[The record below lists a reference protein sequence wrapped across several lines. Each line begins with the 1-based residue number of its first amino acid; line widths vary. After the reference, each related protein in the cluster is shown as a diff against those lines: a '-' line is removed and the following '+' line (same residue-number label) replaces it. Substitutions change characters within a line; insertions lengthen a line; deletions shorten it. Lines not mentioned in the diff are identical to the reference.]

1 MILEFNDNDKVVK
14 VKLSFTMKK
23 IVDMTN
29 KNKGKSFKDLFFMNM
44 AETNFEFLA
53 NVVLAFFDKN
63 ESENIEFNG
72 DLNRVYDFIQKYVE
86 SKKDYDYE
94 TLYSDI
100 AEAINDKSF
109 FGKKMSK
116 EDLLKETSNPLMGID
131 INQLVK
137 DSAGSVIKEVA
148 HEEFQG
154 FRG

>member
-1 MILEFNDNDKVVK
+1 MILEFNDNDKIVK
-14 VKLSFTMKK
+14 IKLSFTMKK
-23 IVDMTN
+23 IVEMTN

-53 NVVLAFFDKN
+53 NVILAFFDKN
-63 ESENIEFNG
+63 ESENVNLNN
-72 DLNRVYDFIQKYVE
+72 DLNVVYDVMQKYVE
-86 SKKDYDYE
+86 SKEDYDYE
-94 TLYSDI
+94 KLYSDI

-116 EDLLKETSNPLMGID
+116 EELLKETSNPLMGID

>member
-1 MILEFNDNDKVVK
+1 MILEFNDNDKIVK

-53 NVVLAFFDKN
+53 NLVLTFFDKN

-72 DLNRVYDFIQKYVE
+72 DLNKVYDFIQKYVE
-86 SKKDYDYE
+86 SKKVYDYE
-94 TLYSDI
+94 TLYGEI

-116 EDLLKETSNPLMGID
+116 EDLTKETSNPLMGID

-137 DSAGSVIKEVA
+137 DSAGSVLKEVA
-148 HEEFQG
+148 QEEFQG

>member
-1 MILEFNDNDKVVK
+1 MILEFNDNDKIVK
-14 VKLSFTMKK
+14 IKLSFTMKK
-23 IVDMTN
+23 IVEMTN

-53 NVVLAFFDKN
+53 NVILAFFDKN
-63 ESENIEFNG
+63 ESENVNLNN
-72 DLNRVYDFIQKYVE
+72 DLNVVYDVMQKYVE
-86 SKKDYDYE
+86 SKEDYDYE
-94 TLYSDI
+94 KLYSDI

-116 EDLLKETSNPLMGID
+116 EELLKETSNPLMGID

-137 DSAGSVIKEVA
+137 DSAGSAIKEVA

>member
-1 MILEFNDNDKVVK
+1 MILEFNDKDKVVK

-23 IVDMTN
+23 IVDITN

-53 NVVLAFFDKN
+53 NLILNFFDKN
-63 ESENIEFNG
+63 ESENINFNN
-72 DLNRVYDFIQKYVE
+72 DINIVYDFIQKYVE
-86 SKKDYDYE
+86 AKEDYDYE
-94 TLYSDI
+94 KLYSDL

-109 FGKKMSK
+109 FGKKMSA
-116 EDLLKETSNPLMGID
+116 EDLKKETSNPLIGID

-148 HEEFQG
+148 QDQFQG
-154 FRG
+154 YLG